1 MELDLG
7 TLLQNSGYQIQE
19 DDNDEEDNIFD
30 ELVEVIP
37 AVPNNL
43 ENDNQ
48 DAGLIHNSPLP
59 SPIPATAPMSVTT
72 NRNDISVNYEGIKK
86 MKWRKLNYVSQ
97 PHQLQFHEEA
107 LPQAIQNLS
116 ETIEFLQLYP
126 TSQFMNDLAFQA
138 NLYARQQ
145 GKLNINITPTQLH

>member
-1 MELDLG
+1 M
-7 TLLQNSGYQIQE
+7 
-19 DDNDEEDNIFD
+19 
-30 ELVEVIP
+30 
-37 AVPNNL
+37 
-43 ENDNQ
+43 
-48 DAGLIHNSPLP
+48 P